1 MPGSGKRGV
10 MSYTATESCPECGSY
25 EIEVIDHIWNPE
37 EQQNEQRCICWTCQH
52 DWHELEEN
60 Q

>member
-1 MPGSGKRGV
+1 

-25 EIEVIDHIWNPE
+25 EIEVIDLIWNPE